1 MYRKRVVSAVLAA
14 ALTLSLAACGKK
26 QTTASAGDL
35 IVGYSKYSD
44 SSNLYTHINDE
55 TKPEALEGMT
65 LEGYELIGENE
76 KLALYLREESASI
89 RVVDKKSGYI
99 WGALRQ
105 DKPDDL
111 NKTWSAFGNS
121 IVSILYY
128 DEVGSTAKTGA
139 GHEDNQ
145 CEFEKIENGV
155 IVHVDFIEKDK
166 TTKTES
172 VISLSAK
179 VELTDDH
186 IRFSV
191 DDSSIQETGSNKLGQ
206 IYFAPFL
213 GATVG
218 DEIGGYMFV
227 PDGSGA
233 LIRFQR
239 PIKYLTGYSDRVY
252 GSDYS
257 IDNTYTVG
265 DLNANRTNDFLKG
278 SETVTMPVY
287 GISHGYDA
295 NALFGYVESGAEYS
309 AVMAE
314 PAGIITDYNYATAYF
329 LYRQAYMQPT
339 ERDGSGVQIVQEK
352 PNTVNPALNIY
363 FLSGEDANYTGMAHC
378 YRSILQEQG
387 VLPEESHSQPQ
398 LMIDFLVADIC
409 EGFLVNT
416 TTSLTDRQQLLSA
429 AEYLQQQGIQSASF
443 QLLGWQTGGL
453 NGYKKLETYDTTQ
466 IGKLSEVVQLQNEL
480 AAKGYDIS
488 MYLEPLSAREGQVS
502 NQKDYAIAL
511 SQEVIEVLRN
521 NPAIFLGDVQY
532 IKTQT
537 AMQTLANQMA
547 MLRQAG
553 LNSFAID
560 QAAELL
566 YSEML
571 MGEEQNR
578 TQVMQ
583 LVSEKLAALAG
594 TEGLTLY
601 SPNAYAFSV
610 TSVYRDAPMSAS
622 RYSFETDSVPFL
634 QIVLSGSMTLYAPYA
649 NQSFY
654 TDLDVLKCIEYNAYP
669 SFLLTGGDS
678 SLLSGTPSQE
688 YFSTGFEDWKMTA
701 VSIYQRIDKVLSN
714 VQGQQM
720 LSHTVLQEGV
730 VQITYE
736 TGSIYVNYTDAE
748 YQADGVTV
756 PAIGAVY
763 AAG

>member
-1 MYRKRVVSAVLAA
+1 MYRKRVASAVLAA
-14 ALTLSLAACGKK
+14 ALTLSLAACGAK
-26 QTTASAGDL
+26 QPAASSGDL

-44 SSNLYTHINDE
+44 SSNLYTHLNDE
-55 TKPEALEGMT
+55 AKSQALEGMT
-65 LEGYELIGENE
+65 LEGYELLVEND
-76 KLALYLREESASI
+76 KLALYLREKSASI
-89 RVVDKKSGYI
+89 RVVDKNSGYI

-139 GHEDNQ
+139 GHEDNK
-145 CEFEKIENGV
+145 CKFEKIQNGV

-166 TTKTES
+166 TTKVES

-179 VELTDDH
+179 VELMDDH

-191 DDSSIQETGSNKLGQ
+191 DDSSIRETGNNKLGQ
-206 IYFAPFL
+206 VYFAPFL
-213 GATVG
+213 GATVA

-227 PDGSGA
+227 PDGRGA
-233 LIRFQR
+233 VIRFQR

-309 AVMAE
+309 AIMAE

-378 YRSILQEQG
+378 YRGILEEQG
-387 VLPEESHSQPQ
+387 ILPGASLSQPQ

-416 TTSLTDRQQLLSA
+416 TTSLTNQDQLLSA
-429 AEYLQQQGIQSASF
+429 AEYLFQQGISSASF
-443 QLLGWQTGGL
+443 QLLGWQKGGL
-453 NGYKKLETYDTTQ
+453 NGYKKLSSYEDTEL
-466 IGKLSEVVQLQNEL
+466 GSLSEVAQLQKALNS
-480 AAKGYDIS
+480 KGYDIS

-502 NQKDYAIAL
+502 SQKDYAIAL
-511 SQEVIEVLRN
+511 SQEIIEVLRN
-521 NPAIFLGDVQY
+521 NKAVFLGDVQY

-537 AMQTLANQMA
+537 ALQTLTSQME
-547 MLRQAG
+547 MLQQAG

-560 QAAELL
+560 QVAELL

-571 MGEEQNR
+571 MGEEMTR
-578 TQVMQ
+578 TQVME
-583 LVSEKLAALAG
+583 LVTQKLASLAG
-594 TEGLTLY
+594 EEGLTLY
-601 SPNAYAFSV
+601 TPNAYAFSV

-634 QIVLSGSMTLYAPYA
+634 QIVLSGAVTMYAPYA

-688 YFSTGFEDWKMTA
+688 FFSTGFEDWKVTA
-701 VSIYQRIDKVLSN
+701 VSIYQRIDEVLSQ
-714 VQGQQM
+714 VQGQQV
-720 LSHTVLQEGV
+720 LSHRVLQEGV
-730 VQITYE
+730 VQVTYE
-736 TGSIYVNYTDAE
+736 TGSIYVNYTNVEFQAE
-748 YQADGVTV
+748 GVTV

-763 AAG
+763 VAG